1 MTSLKQLT
9 AFQDSVLVSGY
20 LGALVQEGV
29 PQRQQ
34 DVAGQTL
41 HKNHQEPVE
50 GDERHVNAVIL
61 EVSRQPGELLH
72 QEVLQ
77 NSLVSLH
84 ATHTVNDQS
93 MTPIN
98 RTNDQL
104 HIHRDQFT
112 DEAFMSAGK
121 DEEDG
126 MRV

>member
-1 MTSLKQLT
+1 M
-9 AFQDSVLVSGY
+9 SGY

-41 HKNHQEPVE
+41 HKNHQEPAE
-50 GDERHVNAVIL
+50 GDERHINAVIL

-77 NSLVSLH
+77 NSLVSLQ

-98 RTNDQL
+98 QTNDQL
-104 HIHRDQFT
+104 HVHRDQFT